1 MPPLASM
8 ASGISM
14 LMAAILLPLPF
25 SPQALPILDALT
37 GHFKSKLIL

>member
-14 LMAAILLPLPF
+14 LMAATLLSLPL
-25 SPQALPILDALT
+25 SSQALPVLDALT
-37 GHFKSKLIL
+37 GHFKSELIL